1 MSRIHARY
9 ARCAHEHDSDLI
21 EIVLRTAG
29 GEQTV
34 VLPLSDIERMAAD
47 ARSRLEKDQETDRLL
62 AEIED
67 LSRRILAESDNS
79 A

>member
-1 MSRIHARY
+1 VSRIHARY